1 MSSTTGI
8 QLSCTLKVARL
19 YEFNT
24 EIYHTGK
31 NWETL
36 TWRAY
41 DTQAALSFGATLNS
55 LNFTTAAE
63 TGQTHRYGEATGRPR
78 WHREERGNIQFK
90 SHSWTANRKIIT
102 LSSREWR
109 ECDRTSWRRRPESI
123 NHQHSLITNL
133 TTACPQ
139 LELFTPCVPG
149 CLFWHRKKMISKFQQ
164 MTETI
169 RLERKDR
176 GNLDHG

>member
-102 LSSREWR
+102 LSSKEWL
-109 ECDRTSWRRRPESI
+109 ECDRTRWRRRPESI
-123 NHQHSLITNL
+123 NHDTVWSQIWQQRVLNWNYLPHVSLGVYFGT
-133 TTACPQ
+133 
-139 LELFTPCVPG
+139 
-149 CLFWHRKKMISKFQQ
+149 
-164 MTETI
+164 
-169 RLERKDR
+169 ERKWSPNFSKWLKLSDWKER
-176 GNLDHG
+176 TEGI